1 MRKAAPALAALAL
14 ACAASAGAAPPPTLQ
29 QTLDRVVAA
38 GAPGAIALVRDGRTT
53 TRLASGLARITPK
66 TPMSPRDRFRV
77 GSVTKSFVA
86 TVVLQLVGEGKLAL
100 DDTVESRLPG
110 VVKGG
115 AGITVQQ
122 LLNMTSGLPDFLA
135 DDKTIDASL
144 RRGEWTRVWKPQQLV
159 ALANRHAPHF
169 APGKGWRYSNTGY
182 VALGMIVERVTG
194 HPVAQELRTR
204 VFRPLGLR
212 DTSFDSAPRIAGR
225 HSHGYFRDGKQLL
238 DVSDVSPSNGWAAGA
253 VTSTLDD
260 VARFYRALLAGKLLP
275 ADLLGQM
282 ETVVPVPGANGYGLG
297 LFRLRLPCGSSWGHD
312 GGITGYRTWAMNS
325 KDGRRQVV
333 VFANLDEESLGTG
346 EKAMQDVLRAGL
358 C

>member
-1 MRKAAPALAALAL
+1 MRKAAPAVAALAL
-14 ACAASAGAAPPPTLQ
+14 ACAASAGAAPPPLQ
-29 QTLDRVVAA
+29 QALDRVVAA

-53 TRLASGLARITPK
+53 TRVASGLARITPRM
-66 TPMSPRDRFRV
+66 PMSTHDRFRV

-115 AGITVQQ
+115 TGITLQQ
-122 LLNMTSGLPDFLA
+122 LLNMTSGLPDFLT
-135 DDKTIDASL
+135 DDKTIDRSL
-144 RRGEWTRVWKPQQLV
+144 GRGQWTRVWEPQQLV

-182 VALGMIVERVTG
+182 VVLGMIVERVTG
-194 HPVAQELRTR
+194 HPIAQELRTR
-204 VFRPLGLR
+204 VFRPLGLSA
-212 DTSFDSAPRIAGR
+212 TSFDSAPRIAGP
-225 HSHGYFRDGKQLL
+225 HSYGYFRDGKRLL
-238 DVSDVSPSNGWAAGA
+238 DVSDINPSYGWAAGA

-260 VARFYRALLAGKLLP
+260 VARFYRALLGGKLLG
-275 ADLLGQM
+275 ADLLRQM
-282 ETVVPVPGANGYGLG
+282 ETVVPIPGANGYGLG
-297 LFRLRLPCGSSWGHD
+297 LLQLRIPCGSVWGHN

-325 KDGRRQVV
+325 RDGRRQVV
-333 VFANLDEESLGTG
+333 VFANLDEASLGRG
-346 EKAMQDVLRAGL
+346 ENAMQNVVLTAL